1 MLRKAIAMTVPA
13 HFSLELPRRCMTL
26 INELLPAAGKA
37 FVDPANRE
45 MGGLTSTFLLSM
57 AGPIVTLPIERIE
70 RQLQRKEREGYAD
83 DRKLNPT
90 LSSVLQDLLGGG
102 RFGRAPFFV
111 PNQWSFAELSP
122 PQNIANGLPGE
133 LCRELSSDD
142 AFVRASKLETSRWCS
157 CLRNALAHGGIAYL
171 NEEGYPSYDSGPVK
185 MFCFISGKYAAR
197 GDQTPVL
204 LNILRIREEHFL
216 VFLQRWV
223 NWLEESS
230 VLTELAA

>member
-1 MLRKAIAMTVPA
+1 MTVPA

-122 PQNIANGLPGE
+122 PRTSQTVCPASFAGNCLPTMRLYGRQNW
-133 LCRELSSDD
+133 
-142 AFVRASKLETSRWCS
+142 KL
-157 CLRNALAHGGIAYL
+157 HGGAAVL
-171 NEEGYPSYDSGPVK
+171 GTLLPMEASHTLTRRATPRTTVAPSRCSASSAESMLHVAIKRPYCSIFYAFGK
-185 MFCFISGKYAAR
+185 NTFLFFCNG
-197 GDQTPVL
+197 G
-204 LNILRIREEHFL
+204 
-216 VFLQRWV
+216 
-223 NWLEESS
+223 
-230 VLTELAA
+230 